1 MNRSIP
7 DVEIEI
13 QYETPNMPLNYMLS
27 QNYPNPFNPA
37 TVIKYS
43 VPKNEFVTIKVY
55 DIIGREIKTLF
66 SGNSNAGM
74 YTLNWDGSDNTGI
87 KVSRDIYLQNDC
99 RGISRIKKNDLF
111 EIIIEA

>member
-1 MNRSIP
+1 MD
-7 DVEIEI
+7 DVEIEF

-66 SGNSNAGM
+66 SGNNNAGM
-74 YTLNWDGSDNTGI
+74 YLISWDGSDNTGML
-87 KVSRDIYLQNDC
+87 VSSGTYIYRMTAGEYIESKKMIYL
-99 RGISRIKKNDLF
+99 K
-111 EIIIEA
+111 